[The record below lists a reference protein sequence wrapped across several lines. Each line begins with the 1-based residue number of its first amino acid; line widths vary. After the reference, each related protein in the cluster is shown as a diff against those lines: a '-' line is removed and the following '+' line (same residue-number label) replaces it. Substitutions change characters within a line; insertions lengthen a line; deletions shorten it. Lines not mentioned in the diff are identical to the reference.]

1 MCNYNQLSKSTVQAL
16 PVPLTNL
23 RQYLGPPAHGK
34 LLQAIMS
41 GRARPRHDLYDG
53 KPLPSGSL
61 ACGHYMSPANFQR
74 ALARMNG
81 EPHRCQWCGSP
92 LPLGLVR
99 QHQQPHNHREQIVH
113 HFHPECWKA
122 RLVAVAAIFG
132 HVRPEQ
138 FISRQASRSKILTL
152 RKTVTWTVRQ
162 VFTASAHARN
172 RSQRRWC
179 G

>member
-1 MCNYNQLSKSTVQAL
+1 MCDYNQLSKATVQAL
-16 PVPLTNL
+16 PVPLPNL
-23 RQYLGPPAHGK
+23 RQYLGPPAHSN
-34 LLQAIMS
+34 LLQAITS
-41 GRARPRHDLYDG
+41 GRARRGHDLSDG
-53 KPLPSGSL
+53 HPLPPGSL
-61 ACGHYMSPANFQR
+61 ERGHYMSPANFQR
-74 ALARMNG
+74 ALGRMNAQ
-81 EPHRCQWCGSP
+81 PQRCHWCGAS

-132 HVRPEQ
+132 HVQPEQ
-138 FISRQASRSKILTL
+138 FLSRQASHSKLLTL

-162 VFTASAHARN
+162 VFTASARART
-172 RSQRRWC
+172 RSQRRWR